1 MPVEKW
7 LISPGD
13 TRVIDV
19 PATPKVKIGLV
30 GGQVDVIAHD
40 EPTIRIE
47 VHSVTQKDLRI
58 ELTDDLLEIDH
69 AQLRWDNFLEVFR
82 NFTATGPKAEISVA
96 VPRSVALTLG
106 VVSASA
112 LVAGLENGAK
122 LNTVSGDIVVDGL
135 TGDLSVNAV
144 SGETQVRDLD
154 GRFTANTVSG
164 DVTVVGTPPKVSI
177 DTVSGDM
184 LVDASGYVHDISLN
198 TVSGDSTIRLDDSL
212 AANYV
217 MRTVSGKILLDGSQH
232 TTVGPSNVTATRGD
246 LSGQF
251 VDARVNAVSGSVTV
265 LRRAAPATAAPSGT
279 SGSADATEPQ
289 STPSDESYGTE
300 GSAS

>member
-58 ELTDDLLEIDH
+58 ELTADLLEIDH

-82 NFTATGPKAEISVA
+82 NFTTTGPKAEISVA
-96 VPRSVALTLG
+96 VPRSIALTLG

-122 LNTVSGDIVVDGL
+122 LNTVSGDVVVDGL

-144 SGETQVRDLD
+144 SGETQVRNLD
-154 GRFTANTVSG
+154 GRFSANTVSG

-184 LVDASGYVHDISLN
+184 LVDASGSVHDINLN
-198 TVSGDSTIRLDDSL
+198 TVSGDSTIRLDDDL
-212 AANYV
+212 ASNYV

-246 LSGQF
+246 LSGTF
-251 VDARVNAVSGSVTV
+251 VDARVNAVSGSITV
-265 LRRAAPATAAPSGT
+265 LRRPAAETAN
-279 SGSADATEPQ
+279 
-289 STPSDESYGTE
+289 TPTTPTRSSVDEALGDE
-300 GSAS
+300 GEES